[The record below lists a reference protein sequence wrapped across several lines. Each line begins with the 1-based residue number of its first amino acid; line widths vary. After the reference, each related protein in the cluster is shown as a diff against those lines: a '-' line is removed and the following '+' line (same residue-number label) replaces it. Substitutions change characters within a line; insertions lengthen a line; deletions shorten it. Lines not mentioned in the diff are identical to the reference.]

1 MIRIFTPEAPP
12 GGKPWTAPP
21 PRWQHQEQDLENSAL
36 LHNAAIHWEPRCGK
50 SRMAAETAARLRGA
64 HKIDAALIL
73 APSGIHLDWIEE
85 HIPSYYGPW
94 AGAPADQPYA
104 LLAWQ
109 ASKAGTKKY
118 QKALEQLRTF
128 RGMVFFAANLESLQ
142 PRSRLLAWLPAFIK
156 TRTPLLIIDESHQI
170 KNPKAN
176 RTKALIPLAD
186 KIRYTRCLT
195 GTPAVQGPFD
205 LWAQYRVLDPKILG
219 FRFTSFKAKYAEM
232 RKNRP
237 VLCDNCGTLDQYRI
251 IYGRKRLIEC
261 LVCKT
266 RSPVNRPLYDE
277 LVSYRNLDELRARIQ
292 PHTFVRRKADCFDLP
307 DRIETVRRFEMPDAH
322 ARVYRDLLEDAKA
335 TLASGEKITANM
347 ALKKLLRLQQAARGH
362 TTTDEQEQI
371 ELGGPYPAAMATAD
385 LVQEN
390 GQVGGKSIVWARFKA
405 DLDRIEEQLRD
416 QAPEVEIYRCDGD
429 VPPDERPA
437 LRAAFKKTDQ
447 PAAWIGT
454 TSTGGIGVDL
464 GSANLM
470 IFYSHGFSLGERLQ
484 AMERNYGS
492 SQKASRVDIV
502 DIVAAGTVDRRAL
515 AILKEKAQLADMVA
529 ADAPTDNP
537 AELFATLVEGDQE

>member
-1 MIRIFTPEAPP
+1 MIQIFTPPGTA
-12 GGKPWTAPP
+12 GGKPWTPPP
-21 PRWQHQEQDLENSAL
+21 PRWQHQDQDLDNSAL
-36 LHNAAIHWEPRCGK
+36 LPNAAIHWEPRCGK
-50 SRMAAETAARLRGA
+50 SRLAVETAARLRGER
-64 HKIDAALIL
+64 KIDAVVVL
-73 APSGIHLDWIEE
+73 APAGIHLDWAEE

-94 AGAPADQPYA
+94 AGAPEDQPYA
-104 LLAWQ
+104 VLAWQ

-118 QKALEQLRTF
+118 QAALEHLRTF
-128 RGMVFFAANLESLQ
+128 KGLIFFTANIESLQ
-142 PRSRLLAWLPAFIK
+142 PRSRLMKYLPQLLKI
-156 TRTPLLIIDESHQI
+156 RTVLLVVDESHQI

-176 RTKALIPLAD
+176 RTKQLIPLAD
-186 KIRYTRCLT
+186 KCRYTRCLT

-205 LWAQYRVLDPKILG
+205 LWAQYRLLSPRILG
-219 FRFTSFKAKYAEM
+219 PRFTSFKARYAEFK
-232 RKNRP
+232 KNRP
-237 VLCDNCGTLDQYRI
+237 VLCDDCGTLDRYRI
-251 IYGRKRLIEC
+251 IYGKKRIIQC
-261 LVCKT
+261 LACGS
-266 RSPVNRPLYDE
+266 RSPVNRPLFDE
-277 LVSYRNLDELRARIQ
+277 LVSYRNLEELRARIQ

-322 ARVYRDLLEDAKA
+322 ARVYQDLVNEARA
-335 TLASGEKITANM
+335 ILASGQTISASI

-362 TTTDEQEQI
+362 TMTDDGEAL
-371 ELGGPYPAAMATAD
+371 ELGGPYPAAMAAAD

-390 GQVGGKSIVWARFKA
+390 GYTGGKSIVWARFKA

-416 QAPEVEIYRCDGD
+416 QAPEIEIYRCDGS
-429 VPPDERPA
+429 VPQEERPD
-437 LRAAFKKTDQ
+437 LRARFKETEN

-484 AMERNYGS
+484 ALERNYGS
-492 SQKASRVDIV
+492 SQKAQRVDVV
-502 DIVAAGTVDRRAL
+502 DLVAAGSVDRRAL
-515 AILKEKAQLADMVA
+515 EILKKKAALADMVA